1 MSLNTKEC
9 AWSQT
14 KVTLLGH
21 TFVGIRGFEYK
32 KATAKEAIYG
42 AGKKPI
48 DIQEGNES
56 FDGNLKLL
64 KYEVD
69 KLNDAAFA
77 AGYGDIL
84 GVPHHLVTISVS
96 YKRHATDPMRTAQVI
111 GVAFTELP
119 ISMEQGATMT
129 EVTIPWVAMDV
140 IMK

>member
-9 AWSQT
+9 AWSQV
-14 KVTLLGH
+14 KVTVLGR
-21 TFVGIRGFEYK
+21 TLVGIRGFEYK
-32 KATAKEAIYG
+32 KSVTKEAIYG
-42 AGKKPI
+42 AGRKPI

-69 KLNDAAFA
+69 MLNDAAFD
-77 AGYGDIL
+77 AGYGDLL
-84 GVPHHLVTISVS
+84 GIPHNLVTISLS
-96 YKRHATDPMRTAQVI
+96 YKKKATDPMRTATAV

-119 ISMEQGATMT
+119 HSMDQAATMM
-129 EVTIPWVAMDV
+129 EVSVPFVAMDI

>member
-14 KVTLLGH
+14 KITVLGH

-32 KATAKEAIYG
+32 KSTAKEAVYG
-42 AGKKPI
+42 AGRKPI
-48 DIQEGNES
+48 DILPGNES

-77 AGYGDIL
+77 AGYGDLL
-84 GVPHHLVTISVS
+84 GIPHELVTISVC
-96 YKRHATDPMRTAQVI
+96 YKRHATDPMRTAQVV

-119 ISMEQGATMT
+119 HSMEQGATMS
-129 EVTIPWVAMDV
+129 EVTVPFVAMDV
-140 IMK
+140 LAK